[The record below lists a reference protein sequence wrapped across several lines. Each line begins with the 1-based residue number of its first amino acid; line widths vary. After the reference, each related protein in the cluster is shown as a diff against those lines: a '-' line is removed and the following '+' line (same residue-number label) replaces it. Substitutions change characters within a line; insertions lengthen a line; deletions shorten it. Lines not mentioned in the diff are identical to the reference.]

1 MEIADLIKQ
10 SNVVCGLR
18 ASSKEQLLHELA
30 SRAAASLNL
39 DQSMIFNALQSRE
52 QLGSTGIG
60 EGIALPHARIEGL
73 DRFFGI
79 FARLSRPMDFESI
92 DGVPVDLVFLLLIPA
107 AEQEGQLAALAAIS
121 RQLRDKTVAAKLRK
135 AADAAE
141 LSGILCTPQHQ

>member
-1 MEIADLIKQ
+1 MEIADLIEQ
-10 SNVVCGLR
+10 SNIVCGLR
-18 ASSKEQLLHELA
+18 AASKEQLLQELA

-107 AEQEGQLAALAAIS
+107 AEQDGQLAALAAIS

-141 LSGILCTPQHQ
+141 LSGILCTPQHP

>member
-30 SRAAASLNL
+30 SRAAASLNR
-39 DQSMIFNALQSRE
+39 DQSAIFNALQSRE
-52 QLGSTGIG
+52 KLGSTGIG

-107 AEQEGQLAALAAIS
+107 AEQEGHLAALAAIS
-121 RQLRDKTVAAKLRK
+121 RQLRDKTIAAKLRK

-141 LSGILCTPQHQ
+141 LSKILCAPQHP